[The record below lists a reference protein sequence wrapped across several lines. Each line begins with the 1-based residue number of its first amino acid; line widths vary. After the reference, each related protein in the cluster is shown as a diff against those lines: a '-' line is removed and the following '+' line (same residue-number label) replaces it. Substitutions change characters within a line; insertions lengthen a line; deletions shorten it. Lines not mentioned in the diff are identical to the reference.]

1 MIYFKTEEKKVWI
14 ILLLLLFNWIN
25 AQSGS
30 LSLEECYRLAKENYP
45 MIKKMDI
52 ITKTADFTIDNANKR
67 YLPQV
72 SFSGQAT
79 YQSQTISFSDALGSL
94 PINTPLPSLSK
105 DQYKIQGEVDQLL
118 YDGGNIRNQKDLV
131 KANAEL
137 QSQNIETNLYA
148 VRQRINTIF
157 FSILLMDSQLKQNE
171 LNKASLQTQVQKT
184 EAALK
189 YGVAYRS
196 NLDELKAEII
206 NIDMMSTEYKTNRD
220 AYLKMLSVFIGKNI
234 SSSEELQLP
243 DTEVFQTEMKRP
255 EIKSFELQK
264 SVYDLQESQLK
275 SDLLPKVSAFVQ
287 GAYGRPTLNI
297 IENKFG
303 PWFIAGI
310 RFNWSLESLYTN
322 SNQKEIL
329 KLNRQ
334 AVDADKETFL
344 LNTKLD
350 LTQQNDQ
357 IKKYNELIQQDGN
370 AIALRESV
378 RKSAE
383 AQLSNGVITV
393 HEYIQKTNAEN
404 LARQTLILHQIQ
416 LLQAKYNQK
425 FITGN

>member
-1 MIYFKTEEKKVWI
+1 
-14 ILLLLLFNWIN
+14 
-25 AQSGS
+25 
-30 LSLEECYRLAKENYP
+30 
-45 MIKKMDI
+45 
-52 ITKTADFTIDNANKR
+52 
-67 YLPQV
+67 
-72 SFSGQAT
+72 
-79 YQSQTISFSDALGSL
+79 
-94 PINTPLPSLSK
+94 
-105 DQYKIQGEVDQLL
+105 
-118 YDGGNIRNQKDLV
+118 
-131 KANAEL
+131 
-137 QSQNIETNLYA
+137 
-148 VRQRINTIF
+148 
-157 FSILLMDSQLKQNE
+157 
-171 LNKASLQTQVQKT
+171 
-184 EAALK
+184 
-189 YGVAYRS
+189 
-196 NLDELKAEII
+196 
-206 NIDMMSTEYKTNRD
+206 
-220 AYLKMLSVFIGKNI
+220 
-234 SSSEELQLP
+234 
-243 DTEVFQTEMKRP
+243 
-255 EIKSFELQK
+255 LQK

>member
-1 MIYFKTEEKKVWI
+1 MIYFKTEEKKIWI
-14 ILLLLLFNWIN
+14 ILLMLCFNWIT

-45 MIKKMDI
+45 MIRKMDVI
-52 ITKTADFTIDNANKR
+52 AKTADFTIENANKR
-67 YLPQV
+67 YFPQI
-72 SFSGQAT
+72 SFSGQAS
-79 YQSQTISFSDALGSL
+79 YQSQTVSFSDALGSL
-94 PINTPLPSLSK
+94 PTNMALPSLSK

-118 YDGGNIRNQKDLV
+118 YDGGKIRNQKDLV

-171 LNKASLQTQVQKT
+171 LNKANLKTQVQKT

-220 AYLKMLSVFIGKNI
+220 SYLKMLSVFIGKNV
-234 SSSEELQLP
+234 SSSEELRLP
-243 DTEVFQTEMKRP
+243 DSEVFQTEMKRP

-297 IENKFG
+297 IENKLG

-322 SNQKEIL
+322 PNQKEIL

-344 LNTKLD
+344 FNTKLD
-350 LTQQNDQ
+350 LTQEDDQ
-357 IKKYNELIQQDGN
+357 VKKYNELLQQDEN

-404 LARQTLILHQIQ
+404 LAKQTLILHQIQ

>member
-1 MIYFKTEEKKVWI
+1 MIYFKTEEKKIWI
-14 ILLLLLFNWIN
+14 ILLLLCFNWIE

-52 ITKTADFTIDNANKR
+52 IAKTTDFTVENANKR
-67 YLPQV
+67 YLPQI
-72 SFSGQAT
+72 SFSGQAS
-79 YQSQTISFSDALGSL
+79 YQSQTMSFSDALGSL
-94 PINTPLPSLSK
+94 PINMALPSLSK
-105 DQYKIQGEVDQLL
+105 DQYKIQGEIDQLL
-118 YDGGNIRNQKDLV
+118 YDGGKIRNQKDLV
-131 KANAEL
+131 KANAVL
-137 QSQNIETNLYA
+137 QSQNIEANIYA
-148 VRQRINTIF
+148 IRQRINTIF

-171 LNKASLQTQVQKT
+171 LNKANLQTQIKKT

-220 AYLKMLSVFIGKNI
+220 AYLKMLSVFIGKNV
-234 SSSEELQLP
+234 SSSEELRLP
-243 DTEVFQTEMKRP
+243 DGEVFQTEMKRP

-334 AVDADKETFL
+334 AVDADQETFL

-350 LTQQNDQ
+350 LTQQDDQ
-357 IKKYNELIQQDGN
+357 IKKYNELIQQDEN

-404 LARQTLILHQIQ
+404 LAKQTLILHQIQ

>member
-1 MIYFKTEEKKVWI
+1 MIYFKTEEKRIW
-14 ILLLLLFNWIN
+14 ILLLMLCFNWIT

-30 LSLEECYRLAKENYP
+30 LSLEECYYLAKENYP
-45 MIKKMDI
+45 LIKKMDI
-52 ITKTADFTIDNANKR
+52 IAKTADFTVENANKR
-67 YLPQV
+67 YFPQV

-79 YQSQTISFSDALGSL
+79 YQSQTINFSDALGSL
-94 PINTPLPSLSK
+94 PINMALPSLSK

-118 YDGGNIRNQKDLV
+118 YDGGKIRNQKELT
-131 KANAEL
+131 KANAVL
-137 QSQNIETNLYA
+137 QTQNIETNLYTI
-148 VRQRINTIF
+148 RQRINTIF

-171 LNKASLQTQVQKT
+171 LNKANLQTQIQKT

-206 NIDMMSTEYKTNRD
+206 DIDMMSTEYKTNRD
-220 AYLKMLSVFIGKNI
+220 TYLKMLSVFIGKNV

-243 DTEVFQTEMKRP
+243 DGEVFQTEMKRP
-255 EIKSFELQK
+255 EIKGFELQK
-264 SVYDLQESQLK
+264 SIYDLQESQLK
-275 SDLLPKVSAFVQ
+275 SDLLPQVSAFVQ

-310 RFNWSLESLYTN
+310 RFNWSLESLYTS

-329 KLNRQ
+329 KLNRE
-334 AVDADKETFL
+334 AVNADKETFL
-344 LNTKLD
+344 LNTRLD
-350 LTQQNDQ
+350 LTQQDDQ
-357 IKKYNELIQQDGN
+357 IKKYNELIQQDEN

-383 AQLSNGVITV
+383 AQLSNGVITT

>member
-14 ILLLLLFNWIN
+14 TLLLLCFNWIT
-25 AQSGS
+25 AQSGN

-45 MIKKMDI
+45 MIRKMDI
-52 ITKTADFTIDNANKR
+52 ITKTTDFTVENANKR

-94 PINTPLPSLSK
+94 PINMALPSLSK

-118 YDGGNIRNQKDLV
+118 YDGGKIRNQKDLV

-137 QSQNIETNLYA
+137 QSQNIETNLYT

-157 FSILLMDSQLKQNE
+157 FSVLLMDSQLKQNE
-171 LNKASLQTQVQKT
+171 LNKANLQTQIKKT

-220 AYLKMLSVFIGKNI
+220 AYLKMLSVFIGKNV
-234 SSSEELQLP
+234 SSSEQLQLP
-243 DTEVFQTEMKRP
+243 NGEVFQTEMKRP
-255 EIKSFELQK
+255 ELKSFELQK

-334 AVDADKETFL
+334 AVDADQETFL

-350 LTQQNDQ
+350 LTQQDDQ
-357 IKKYNELIQQDGN
+357 IKKYNVLIQQDEN

-404 LARQTLILHQIQ
+404 LAKQTLILHQIQ

>member
-1 MIYFKTEEKKVWI
+1 MIYFKTEEKKIWI
-14 ILLLLLFNWIN
+14 ILLMLCFNWIT

-45 MIKKMDI
+45 MIRKMDI
-52 ITKTADFTIDNANKR
+52 IAKTADFTVENANKR
-67 YLPQV
+67 YLPQI
-72 SFSGQAT
+72 SFSGQAS
-79 YQSQTISFSDALGSL
+79 YQSQTVSFSDALGSL
-94 PINTPLPSLSK
+94 PTNMALPSLSK

-118 YDGGNIRNQKDLV
+118 YDGGKIRNQKDLV

-137 QSQNIETNLYA
+137 QSQNIEANLYA
-148 VRQRINTIF
+148 VRQRINMIF
-157 FSILLMDSQLKQNE
+157 FSVLLMDSQLKQNE
-171 LNKASLQTQVQKT
+171 LNKANLQTQVKKT

-220 AYLKMLSVFIGKNI
+220 SYLKILSVFIGKNV
-234 SSSEELQLP
+234 SSSEQLQLP
-243 DTEVFQTEMKRP
+243 DGEVFQTEMKRP

-334 AVDADKETFL
+334 AVDADQETFL
-344 LNTKLD
+344 FNTKLD
-350 LTQQNDQ
+350 LTQQDDQ
-357 IKKYNELIQQDGN
+357 VKKYNELLQQDEN

-404 LARQTLILHQIQ
+404 LAKQTLILHQIQ

>member
-14 ILLLLLFNWIN
+14 IFLLLCFNWIT

-52 ITKTADFTIDNANKR
+52 IAKTTDFTIENANKR

-148 VRQRINTIF
+148 LRQRINTIF

-171 LNKASLQTQVQKT
+171 LNKANLTTQVKKT

-206 NIDMMSTEYKTNRD
+206 NIDMMSTEYKANRD

-234 SSSEELQLP
+234 SSSEEIQLP
-243 DTEVFQTEMKRP
+243 DTEVFQTEIKRP

-264 SVYDLQESQLK
+264 SIYDLQESQLK

-334 AVDADKETFL
+334 TVDADKETFL
-344 LNTKLD
+344 FNTKLD
-350 LTQQNDQ
+350 LTQQDEQ
-357 IKKYNELIQQDGN
+357 IKKYNELIQQDEN

-393 HEYIQKTNAEN
+393 HEYIQKTNAES
-404 LARQTLILHQIQ
+404 LAKQTLILHQIQ